1 MKIKTVFNYVSL
13 ILETNLIF
21 RRPGWPGWGLG
32 SLSDLP
38 ASNPFFSP
46 PYLLVLWSSVI

>member
-21 RRPGWPGWGLG
+21 RRPGWGLG

-38 ASNPFFSP
+38 ASNPS
-46 PYLLVLWSSVI
+46 LVLPTS